1 MTDDPP
7 GDVTR
12 LLQAWADG
20 NTQALDELFPL
31 VYAEVHRVAHNA
43 LRRETPHHRLQTTE
57 LVNEAY
63 VRLAGQKRVRW
74 QNRSH
79 FLGIA
84 AQVMRRVLL
93 DLARR
98 RRADKRGAGQ
108 TAIPIDSVAIA
119 SPDHPVDV
127 LVLDDALCRLTA
139 LDPRQGQL
147 VELRFFG
154 GLSVDE
160 TAEVMKISP
169 RTVKREWG
177 SARAWLKR
185 ELSSLPDSPESA

>member
-1 MTDDPP
+1 MTESP

-20 NTQALDELFPL
+20 DQQALDELFPL
-31 VYAEVHRVAHNA
+31 VYDEVHRVAHFA
-43 LRRETPHHRLQTTE
+43 LRGETPHQRLQTTE

-63 VRLAGQKRVRW
+63 VRLAGQNRVQW

-93 DLARR
+93 DLGRKRKAE
-98 RRADKRGAGQ
+98 KRGAGA
-108 TAIPIDSVAIA
+108 TPIPLETVAIA
-119 SPDHPVDV
+119 SPEQPVDIE
-127 LVLDDALCRLTA
+127 VLDDALRRLTV

-154 GLSVDE
+154 GLSVE
-160 TAEVMKISP
+160 EAAEVMGISP
-169 RTVKREWG
+169 RTVKREW
-177 SARAWLKR
+177 SAARAWLKR
-185 ELSSLPDSPESA
+185 ELSPSSDAPESS